1 MKRIHSLTKLLTT
14 LTSGMA
20 LAFLVA
26 GTAQAVTTSGKVVSR
41 DVTTDML
48 TIQTDNGQR
57 YTFQTNG
64 DTVFKSEGDA
74 VKLEDLQPGALITV
88 TTAETPSGSTQVTT
102 LVQVDQMAGKSPMV
116 VAAVSEPE
124 PSRADRL
131 PSTATRLPLVA
142 LAGAASILAGIG
154 LSLRRRQS

>member
-26 GTAQAVTTSGKVVSR
+26 GTAQAATTSGKVVAR
-41 DVTTDML
+41 DVTTDTL
-48 TIQTDNGQR
+48 TIETDKGQR
-57 YTFQTNG
+57 YTFQTNA
-64 DTVFKSEGDA
+64 DTVIENEGA
-74 VKLEDLQPGALITV
+74 ALEPEDIQPGALVTV
-88 TTAETPSGSTQVTT
+88 TTAETPSGPTLATT
-102 LVQVDQMAGKSPMV
+102 RVQIDQMVAEAPAV
-116 VAAVSEPE
+116 VAAVSDPE
-124 PSRADRL
+124 PGRADRL
-131 PSTATRLPLVA
+131 PSTATSLPLVA